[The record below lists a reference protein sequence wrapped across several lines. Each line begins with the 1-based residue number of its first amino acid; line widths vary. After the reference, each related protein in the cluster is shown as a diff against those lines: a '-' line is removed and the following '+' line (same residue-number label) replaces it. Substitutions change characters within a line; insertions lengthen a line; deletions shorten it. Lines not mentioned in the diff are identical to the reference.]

1 MVSINTTLR
10 TNSFDAVRSMEEIN
24 DKLVKKSSLITSK
37 AEEALEQYKAS
48 QLTFS
53 HTMKKNLFFGG
64 AYASRFATEV
74 GLGIV
79 VAANLGLDKKAV
91 INVGLLSVTSFIG
104 YRVFNGSTNK
114 ASLESAKAA
123 ISDYNAIEEKN
134 KGTAVRA
141 IEEIK
146 VELKT
151 AYDKIAADT
160 LQRFKKL
167 QHYPEQV
174 VGIKEAACELQIKM
188 SDLKAQLSRLPLT
201 SQDIETILSSLESS
215 MREITGDIPQAT
227 VQSQVVVNDWGRG
240 QTLGTGNRQQPNNLA
255 PLTMGFH
262 VPTSHY
268 ENRYNARLLAFAK
281 NDDAVCSIGIPA
293 QVRTLMVDSEKAKL
307 PLTEKIKA
315 GSEMI
320 LKGLG
325 GLVVGAYAS
334 SWALYFANNHSPIIP
349 FTVGVGVAG
358 GLATPVYRNFIKTNE
373 QANAQ
378 AEEKRV
384 AAFNE
389 LKGYYDGMA
398 TYLKESG
405 SSLEATS
412 IAEKLKAKLPTVNAY
427 IASLKVETT
436 EGKVMQLLTTQIEA
450 TLKLP
455 KEHSPK
461 ERPVRTELDRRPA
474 PKVVT
479 IGTTRDGGFYQRA
492 VAATVRV

>member
-1 MVSINTTLR
+1 MASINTTLK
-10 TNSFDAVRSMEEIN
+10 TNSFDTVRSMEEIN
-24 DKLVKKSSLITSK
+24 DRLVKKSSLITSK

-48 QLTFS
+48 QLTSF
-53 HTMKKNLFFGG
+53 HTMKKNLSFVGT
-64 AYASRFATEV
+64 YALQFAAEV
-74 GLGIV
+74 GIGIV
-79 VAANLGLDKKAV
+79 AAANLGLDKKAE
-91 INVGLLSVTSFIG
+91 INVVLLSLTSLIG
-104 YRVFNGSTNK
+104 YRVFNGYTNK
-114 ASLESAKAA
+114 TSLGGAKAA
-123 ISDYNAIEEKN
+123 VSGYNAIEEKN
-134 KGTAVRA
+134 KETAVRA

-151 AYDKIAADT
+151 AYDKIAEDT
-160 LQRFKKL
+160 LQRFRKL
-167 QHYPEQV
+167 QRYPEQV

-215 MREITGDIPQAT
+215 MREITGNTPQAT
-227 VQSQVVVNDWGRG
+227 VQSQTVVNDWGTG
-240 QTLGTGNRQQPNNLA
+240 QTLGTGNRPQPNDLA
-255 PLTMGFH
+255 PLGMGFH
-262 VPTSHY
+262 TPTSHY

-281 NDDAVCSIGIPA
+281 NDDAVCAIGIPA
-293 QVRTLMVDSEKAKL
+293 QVRALMVDSEKAKL

-315 GSEMI
+315 GSEI
-320 LKGLG
+320 IFKGFV
-325 GLVVGAYAS
+325 GLVAGNYATS
-334 SWALYFANNHSPIIP
+334 LALYFANNHSPIIP
-349 FTVGVGVAG
+349 FTVGAVVAG
-358 GLATPVYRNFIKTNE
+358 GLATPVYRNFIRTNE

-389 LKGYYDGMA
+389 LKGYYDGIA

-412 IAEKLKAKLPTVNAY
+412 IAEKLKAKLPAVNAY

-436 EGKVMQLLTTQIEA
+436 EEKVMQLLTTQIEA

-455 KEHSPK
+455 KEDSPK
-461 ERPVRTELDRRPA
+461 ERPVRTMLDRRPA

-479 IGTTRDGGFYQRA
+479 IGATRDAGLYPRA
-492 VAATVRV
+492 AAATVRV